1 MKIDTKIVAADLA
14 KPVAHVLELAGDKA
28 RLLDREWDDA
38 QGAPVFT
45 KDGQYTAHEWTDWTR
60 GFQYGLALLAFDGTD
75 QPDLLELGRSRTVQF
90 MAPHVSN
97 AGVHDHG
104 FNTISTYGN
113 LRRLMREK
121 RIAFEEW
128 EMALY
133 EMAIKA
139 SGAVQAARWSQL
151 PDGGYI
157 YSFNGPHS
165 LFIDT
170 IRTLRVLGVAHQL
183 GQVLLDKNGEKVSL
197 LDRLITHVKTTSQS
211 NIYYGT
217 ARDAYDTPASRGRTA
232 QEVIFG
238 DGDGRLPCPN
248 SQQGYSPFSTWTRGL
263 AWAIL
268 GLVEELEFLRSL
280 GPVQR
285 QHEVME
291 VLEKAVR
298 ATADFYIDHA
308 TAADGIPYW
317 DTGAPNL
324 HRLGEWRLRNAEP
337 FNEHE
342 PVDSSAAAIAAQGL
356 LRLGKYV
363 AAGGSRYTHAGLTV
377 ARTLF
382 NAGYLSESAEH
393 QGLLLHSVY
402 NRPNG
407 WDFIPPGCKVPCGE
421 SSLWGDYHV
430 AELAI
435 YLQRM
440 ADVKRP
446 YYAFFDAAI

>member
-1 MKIDTKIVAADLA
+1 MKIDTKLTAADLA
-14 KPVAHVLELAGDKA
+14 KSVVHVLELAGDKA
-28 RLLDREWDDA
+28 RLLDREWDDSR
-38 QGAPVFT
+38 GAPVVT
-45 KDGQYTAHEWTDWTR
+45 IQGQYTAREWTDWTR
-60 GFQYGLALLAFDGTD
+60 GFQYGLAILAFDGTD
-75 QPDLLELGRSRTVQF
+75 QPDLLQLGRSKTVQF
-90 MAPHVSN
+90 MAPYVSN
-97 AGVHDHG
+97 MAVDNLG
-104 FNTISTYGN
+104 FNNISTYGN

-121 RIAFEEW
+121 RIAFNEW
-128 EMALY
+128 EMAFY

-139 SGAVQAARWSQL
+139 SGAVQAARWSQFA
-151 PDGGYI
+151 DGGYI
-157 YSFNGPHS
+157 YSFCGPHS

-170 IRTLRVLGVAHQL
+170 IRSLRILGLAHQL
-183 GQVLLDKNGEKVSL
+183 GHVLIDEKGHKVSL
-197 LDRLITHVKTTSQS
+197 LERLITHAKTTSQC
-211 NIYYGT
+211 NIYYGA

-232 QEVIFG
+232 QEVIFS
-238 DGDGRLPCPN
+238 DGEGRLHAPN
-248 SQQGYSPFSTWTRGL
+248 SQQGYSPFTTWTRGL

-268 GLVEELEFLRSL
+268 GLIEQLEFLRSL
-280 GPVQR
+280 GPMQR

-291 VLEKAVR
+291 ILEKAAR

-308 TAADGIPYW
+308 TAMDGIPYW

-324 HRLGEWRLRNAEP
+324 ARLGEWRLKNAEP

-342 PVDSSAAAIAAQGL
+342 PVDSSAATIAAQGL

-363 AAGGSRYTHAGLTV
+363 AAGGSKYTGAGLTI

-382 NAGYLSESAEH
+382 NTGYLSESPEH

-402 NRPNG
+402 HRPNG
-407 WDFIPPGCKVPCGE
+407 WDFIPPGCNIPSGE
-421 SSLWGDYHV
+421 SSLWGDYHA

-446 YYAFFDAAI
+446 YYAFFDAAH

>member
-1 MKIDTKIVAADLA
+1 LKIDAKLIAADLA
-14 KPVAHVLELAGDKA
+14 KPAARVLELAGDKA
-28 RLLDREWDDA
+28 RLLHRHWDDA
-38 QGAPVFT
+38 RGAPVFT
-45 KDGQYTAHEWTDWTR
+45 VQGKYTAHPWTEWTR
-60 GFQYGLALLAFDGTD
+60 GFQYGLAILAFDGTD
-75 QPDLLELGRSRTVQF
+75 QLDLLELGRTKTVQF

-97 AGVHDHG
+97 LGVHDHG
-104 FNTISTYGN
+104 FNNISTYGN

-121 RIAFEEW
+121 RITFDKWELAF
-128 EMALY
+128 Y

-165 LFIDT
+165 LFIDA
-170 IRTLRVLGVAHQL
+170 IRSLRILALAHQL
-183 GQVLLDKNGEKVSL
+183 GQVLMAQNGDKVSL
-197 LDRLITHVKTTSQS
+197 LDRLIAHAKTTAQY

-217 ARDAYDTPASRGRTA
+217 GRDAYDTPAARGRTA
-232 QEVIFG
+232 QEVIFA
-238 DGDGRLPCPN
+238 GRDSLLHYPA
-248 SQQGYSPFSTWTRGL
+248 SQQGYSPRSTWTRGL

-268 GLVEELEFLRSL
+268 GCVEQLEFLRSL
-280 GPVQR
+280 GPAQR
-285 QHEVME
+285 QHEIME
-291 VLEKAVR
+291 TLEKAAR
-298 ATADFYIDHA
+298 ATADLYIDHA

-317 DTGAPNL
+317 DTAAPNL

-363 AAGGSRYTHAGLTV
+363 AAGGSRYTAAGLTV

-402 NRPNG
+402 HRPSA
-407 WDFIPPGCKVPCGE
+407 WDFIPPECKVPCGE
-421 SSLWGDYHV
+421 SSLWGDYHA

-440 ADVKRP
+440 ADPKRP
-446 YYAFFDAAI
+446 YYAFFDAAD